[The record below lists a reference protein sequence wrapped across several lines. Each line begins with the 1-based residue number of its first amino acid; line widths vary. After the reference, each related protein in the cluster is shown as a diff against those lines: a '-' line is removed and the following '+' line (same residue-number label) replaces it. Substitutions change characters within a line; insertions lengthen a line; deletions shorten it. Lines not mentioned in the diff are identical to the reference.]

1 MNDPSKPK
9 GKTTLTGPEK
19 AAIFLALV
27 GEELAGGVAA
37 EPEEKEMVLL
47 RQGVHRMAQ
56 ISPEDI
62 DEVVED
68 ACRYLKKANIFAE
81 GTSDYLQRVLNK
93 AMGPEKAA
101 AVLSRIFT
109 EESDE
114 GYGIDTLHEM
124 DAKVLAQFLQEE
136 HPQTVAFILAHL
148 YPAHAGE
155 VFSLLPEE
163 KQPEIAHRITH
174 LGSTS
179 PGAIEEVSKVL
190 RNEVR
195 QVQGKQVGGVRPVAE
210 ILNFVDS
217 ATEERVMT
225 GLNDFEPELAD
236 SIRQLMFTFDDLSK
250 VDDQSM
256 QVMVREVEKDSIDII
271 EFAPLLML
279 GAAQEKAQELI
290 AQAEAE
296 AEQIRESARQQGAAE
311 GREEVKR
318 SMLPSLVAFADAG
331 QSLIVFE
338 EKLIALYEPH
348 LVQLA
353 LEIAEK
359 VIGRVVDVDDQ
370 VITSVLERAR
380 AEVTDAKQLRVLLHP
395 DDLEVIREMRPDLIR
410 MENGGGRTIEVL
422 AALDIGRGGLR
433 PGRRLS
439 DYQVTNSPSHHA

>member
-1 MNDPSKPK
+1 M
-9 GKTTLTGPEK
+9 
-19 AAIFLALV
+19 
-27 GEELAGGVAA
+27 
-37 EPEEKEMVLL
+37 L

-124 DAKVLAQFLQEE
+124 DAKVLAQFLQDE

-155 VFSLLPEE
+155 VFSLLPED

-256 QVMVREVEKDSIDII
+256 QVMVREVEKDKWVMAMRTASPNLKKKIFGNMSERAGALLKEEIEGMGPVRLRDVETAQREIIDI
-271 EFAPLLML
+271 A
-279 GAAQEKAQELI
+279 
-290 AQAEAE
+290 
-296 AEQIRESARQQGAAE
+296 
-311 GREEVKR
+311 
-318 SMLPSLVAFADAG
+318 
-331 QSLIVFE
+331 
-338 EKLIALYEPH
+338 
-348 LVQLA
+348 
-353 LEIAEK
+353 
-359 VIGRVVDVDDQ
+359 
-370 VITSVLERAR
+370 
-380 AEVTDAKQLRVLLHP
+380 
-395 DDLEVIREMRPDLIR
+395 
-410 MENGGGRTIEVL
+410 
-422 AALDIGRGGLR
+422 
-433 PGRRLS
+433 RRLEGEGKVFLS
-439 DYQVTNSPSHHA
+439 AGKTKEDVLV